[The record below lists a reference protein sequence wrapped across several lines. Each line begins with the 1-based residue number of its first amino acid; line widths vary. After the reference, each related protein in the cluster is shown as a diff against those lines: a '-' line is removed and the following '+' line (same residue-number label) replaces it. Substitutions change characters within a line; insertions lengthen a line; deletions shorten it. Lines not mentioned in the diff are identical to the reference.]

1 MGCGSDLACLCDFLF
16 LDRMATLL
24 ITVTTHL
31 ATYQL
36 DLDTDIDIE
45 LPYTEF
51 VEKLDIHSLLDKEYS
66 GWTKFEIDLYEIPE
80 PEWNKEKLDVEQVV
94 AQFDSN

>member
-1 MGCGSDLACLCDFLF
+1 MT
-16 LDRMATLL
+16 TLL

-51 VEKLDIHSLLDKEYS
+51 VEKLGILTLLDKEYS
-66 GWTKFEIDLYEIPE
+66 GWTKFDIDLYEIPE
-80 PEWNKEKLDVEQVV
+80 PEWKKEKLDVEEVI

>member
-1 MGCGSDLACLCDFLF
+1 MT
-16 LDRMATLL
+16 TLL
-24 ITVTTHL
+24 ITVTTDL

-45 LPYTEF
+45 LPYAEF

-66 GWTKFEIDLYEIPE
+66 GWTKFDIDLYEIPE
-80 PEWNKEKLDVEQVV
+80 PEWKKEKLDVEEVI
-94 AQFDSN
+94 SNFGSD